1 MNADRCPQRFSG
13 AQLIVM
19 DEPTNHLDLTSKAA
33 LARLLAECP
42 VAWVIAS
49 HDDWFLSR
57 ALGHG

>member
-1 MNADRCPQRFSG
+1 
-13 AQLIVM
+13 M